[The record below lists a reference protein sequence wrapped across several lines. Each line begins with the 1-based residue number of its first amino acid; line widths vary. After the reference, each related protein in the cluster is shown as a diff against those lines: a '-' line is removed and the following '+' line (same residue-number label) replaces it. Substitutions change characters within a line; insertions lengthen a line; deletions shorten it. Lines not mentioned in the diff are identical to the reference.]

1 MIPFCAFNHAATA
14 IGPARMR
21 AIMFG
26 SATAIAESATTLNGR
41 AGAHA
46 RCCAIH
52 PRRHS
57 LGAWPAIRRKARTNP
72 GGVA

>member
-1 MIPFCAFNHAATA
+1 MRLRNDKGAGGRTGVAASLFGPATA
-14 IGPARMR
+14 
-21 AIMFG
+21 
-26 SATAIAESATTLNGR
+26 TAESATTLNGR